1 MNFKDKIVY
10 ECLALLSK
18 EEVKDK
24 IKDMMRPLLD
34 MILKEIYP
42 YIYISLIF
50 IIICFLLVLGIF
62 ILLLRNKFLLKLE
75 KV

>member
-1 MNFKDKIVY
+1 MNFKDKIMN

-18 EEVKDK
+18 EEVKEK

-62 ILLLRNKFLLKLE
+62 ILLLRNRFLLKLS

>member
-1 MNFKDKIVY
+1 MNFKDKIVN

-62 ILLLRNKFLLKLE
+62 ILLLRNKFLLKLS

>member
-1 MNFKDKIVY
+1 MFSAIIERRGERK
-10 ECLALLSK
+10 
-18 EEVKDK
+18 K

-50 IIICFLLVLGIF
+50 IIICFLLVLGY
-62 ILLLRNKFLLKLE
+62 LYCY
-75 KV
+75 

>member
-1 MNFKDKIVY
+1 MDFKDKIVN

-62 ILLLRNKFLLKLE
+62 ILLLRNKFLLKLS